1 MRPSNSCNTT
11 DVVIDFGEKE
21 GKDLVVD
28 NVLTVIDSEVDKD
41 NKDNKG
47 KNRLDVDEEN
57 VIGISQ
63 QSHLDDRNFIFET
76 NDEKKTTGTIAKQAK
91 GNLIEDS
98 KSVKIKEQSRKKI
111 KDEGQEENLTGNR
124 RKFKTIKEIFDDLEK
139 KEKDVEDNSRK
150 LEYPTLKMKE
160 NSNKENYEENS
171 PEAERKFKSD
181 TVKVPERKENWLQK
195 LQKEKIKKKL
205 EEKINKEDSTIR
217 KQKILR
223 KKIPT
228 RLMAEDYDMGS
239 VENKKEEDLRKL
251 FKSIREKENL
261 DNSEKKKI
269 ITPRKKIISQKRLG
283 KSPGI
288 KSLSVKEM
296 IKKYEEKKN

>member
-76 NDEKKTTGTIAKQAK
+76 NDEKKTTGTIAKKAK
-91 GNLIEDS
+91 GILIEDS

-111 KDEGQEENLTGNR
+111 KDEGQEENLTENR
-124 RKFKTIKEIFDDLEK
+124 RPRE
-139 KEKDVEDNSRK
+139 
-150 LEYPTLKMKE
+150 
-160 NSNKENYEENS
+160 
-171 PEAERKFKSD
+171 ERK
-181 TVKVPERKENWLQK
+181 R
-195 LQKEKIKKKL
+195 
-205 EEKINKEDSTIR
+205 
-217 KQKILR
+217 
-223 KKIPT
+223 
-228 RLMAEDYDMGS
+228 
-239 VENKKEEDLRKL
+239 
-251 FKSIREKENL
+251 
-261 DNSEKKKI
+261 
-269 ITPRKKIISQKRLG
+269 
-283 KSPGI
+283 
-288 KSLSVKEM
+288 
-296 IKKYEEKKN
+296 